1 PARATLAG
9 WRRGDVTAPPGAG
22 DRRSSRPRGDGR
34 PYRYRHPPGR
44 LWPVATPVADH
55 LEAVMPTTAPVAAL
69 TTLGILLAVLGL
81 FVGGSIELV
90 IVGLLAIFGGGLLQV
105 AGRS

>member
-1 PARATLAG
+1 
-9 WRRGDVTAPPGAG
+9 
-22 DRRSSRPRGDGR
+22 
-34 PYRYRHPPGR
+34 
-44 LWPVATPVADH
+44 
-55 LEAVMPTTAPVAAL
+55 MPTTAPVAAL

-105 AGRS
+105 AGRPR